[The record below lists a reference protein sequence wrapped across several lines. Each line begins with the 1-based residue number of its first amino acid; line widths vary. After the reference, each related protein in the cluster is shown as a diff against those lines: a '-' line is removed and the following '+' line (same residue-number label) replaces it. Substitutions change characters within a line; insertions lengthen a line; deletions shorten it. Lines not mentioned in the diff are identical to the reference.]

1 MTRAKIRAACAT
13 FTLGIVLV
21 TSASADAA
29 ISSNTIGPSA
39 KISGHGH
46 LARGTVLVGCTSGE
60 RVDMTLTI
68 RQGDAFATGRGAG
81 VCVGRQKGYPIRTVT
96 RGDGVLEPGPASA
109 CASAVNTS
117 RSGTEQRRWCR
128 AGRITLF

>member
-1 MTRAKIRAACAT
+1 MTRAKIRFACVMAALSVA
-13 FTLGIVLV
+13 LL
-21 TSASADAA
+21 AAMPADA
-29 ISSNTIGPSA
+29 SLTSNTIGPSA
-39 KISGHGH
+39 EISSQGH
-46 LARGTVLVGCTSGE
+46 LARGTVLIGCTSGQ

-81 VCVGRQKGYPIRTVT
+81 VCVGRQKAYPIRTVT
-96 RGDGVLEPGPASA
+96 RGEGVLEPGPASA